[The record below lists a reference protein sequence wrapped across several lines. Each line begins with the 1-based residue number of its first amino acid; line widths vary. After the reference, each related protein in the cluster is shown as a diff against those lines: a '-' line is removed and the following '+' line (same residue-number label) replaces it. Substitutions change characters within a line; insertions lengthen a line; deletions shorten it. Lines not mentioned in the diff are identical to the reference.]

1 MPLLFESERRR
12 RGSKSSFF
20 SFNSLSIDPTSLFH
34 HSLFA
39 PSLFSVGAAASPT
52 RCVCVLLFSTSKAR
66 RAENMTTTTTPGGK
80 AQHRQR
86 RRMTIDLKLVAFFF
100 AAFVAAT
107 AFARPALAAAG
118 TASVTGAIAWP
129 GEYEFL
135 EVHRERTGKSQLKKK
150 PSIAHSFFFPR
161 LSFFLSLDKKL
172 LQTRPSPTR
181 PRSSSASPRSTA
193 ATAPRSSRPG
203 RGSPTGASLPS
214 TGCPGEGPI
223 RSTSRRR
230 RSCFRACS
238 SR

>member
-129 GEYEFL
+129 GEKCVFVCCRYGEKP
-135 EVHRERTGKSQLKKK
+135 VHEK